1 MNKRIMPSNSIANGD
16 TIAEVMAGG
25 YVEGAYDVLPLFF
38 PDTKMS
44 LEPFYRYEYLDTQK
58 KVAPVL
64 DKVPGR
70 NRYIHVVGLSFKPHP
85 QVVLKLDYR
94 NKSAEDGTPIPDEVQ
109 FGVGYIF

>member
-1 MNKRIMPSNSIANGD
+1 VALSIANGD

-38 PDTKMS
+38 PETKMS
-44 LEPFYRYEYLDTQK
+44 LEPFYRYEYLNTQK
-58 KVAPVL
+58 KVAAVL

-70 NRYIHVVGLSFKPHP
+70 NRDIHVVGLSFKPHP

-94 NKSAEDGTPIPDEVQ
+94 NKSAQDGTPIPDEVQ
-109 FGVGYIF
+109 FGIGYIF